1 MSQHQFYPVK
11 MCLKKSVSGH
21 LDAESQKC
29 FTVLGVEQH
38 LNMRLKR
45 QVRRD
50 KGHAEVPRSK
60 QPEAVGF
67 RNVSSEHHLRARALV
82 SVEENPKS

>member
-1 MSQHQFYPVK
+1 MWQRQFYPIK
-11 MCLKKSVSGH
+11 MQLEKSVSGH
-21 LDAESQKC
+21 LNAESQKC

-50 KGHAEVPRSK
+50 KGYAEVPRSK
-60 QPEAVGF
+60 EPEAVGF
-67 RNVSSEHHLRARALV
+67 RNVSGEHHLKARALV
-82 SVEENPKS
+82 SV